1 MSSVAS
7 DDRDEHITEP
17 RPVQR
22 LRLFLRLWR
31 DEWAPPS
38 LCASPIPISTPVD
51 AALVRIHRLAI
62 PILVAAL
69 AGGCRT
75 VKQVVNGGCEKE
87 FRSVSATDRIIE
99 VVPGERRALGRPHV
113 LDGPFGMKEVSKHCP
128 VLYAVRGS
136 AATVDPR
143 GNLTVP
149 ADAVPGT
156 RFEILVYTA
165 GVWGGSS
172 AFVVDPRPSPIVGTW
187 SQSDVKCPAM
197 TPTDARIGELIF
209 QRNGQ
214 WSYTRQPFER
224 QYDYWGTYTYD
235 AASGRL
241 SLSQPNGQP
250 NREHHATLNAQGE
263 LVIEGMGGPSA
274 DCRAIFRNSA
284 TTYNP

>member
-1 MSSVAS
+1 
-7 DDRDEHITEP
+7 
-17 RPVQR
+17 VQR
-22 LRLFLRLWR
+22 LRLFPSPLAGRAGASKLTR
-31 DEWAPPS
+31 APP
-38 LCASPIPISTPVD
+38 IPASTPRD
-51 AALVRIHRLAI
+51 DDCLVRIHLLVIPVLA
-62 PILVAAL
+62 VAV

-75 VKQVVNGGCEKE
+75 VKQVLNGGCEKE
-87 FRSVSATDRIIE
+87 FRSLGATDRIIE

-113 LDGPFGMKEVSKHCP
+113 LDGPFGMKEVSKSCP
-128 VLYAVRGS
+128 VLYAVRG

-156 RFEILVYTA
+156 RFDILVYTA
-165 GVWGGSS
+165 GVWGWQP
-172 AFVVDPRPSPIVGTW
+172 AFVVEPQRSPIVGTW
-187 SQSDVKCPAM
+187 SQSDTKCPERV
-197 TPTDARIGELIF
+197 PQDYRIGELIF

-214 WSYTRQPFER
+214 WSYTHRPFER

-241 SLSQPNGQP
+241 SLSQPNGAP

-263 LVIEGMGGPSA
+263 LVIEGMGGRSP